1 MRTIFARPY
10 ASELTTAFVRNANPI
25 IVGTGVPD
33 CPQNSKV
40 TQIFAKQ
47 GYRKFVRE
55 DALPDKLPT
64 RKGRAYNA
72 SPIKICKQILVGT
85 LPVKSQQNKKDTR
98 VSVLFVLLVTR
109 TGIEPMLQP

>member
-1 MRTIFARPY
+1 M
-10 ASELTTAFVRNANPI
+10 SELPSALAETANPI

-72 SPIKICKQILVGT
+72 SQNIVGDGVPDVPRK
-85 LPVKSQQNKKDTR
+85 L
-98 VSVLFVLLVTR
+98 
-109 TGIEPMLQP
+109 E